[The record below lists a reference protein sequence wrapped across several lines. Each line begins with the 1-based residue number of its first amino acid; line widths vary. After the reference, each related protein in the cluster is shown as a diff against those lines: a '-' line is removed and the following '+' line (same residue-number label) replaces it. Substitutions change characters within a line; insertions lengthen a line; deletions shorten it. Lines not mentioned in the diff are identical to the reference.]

1 MSKMS
6 RSGNEIGENGNIL
19 FICLPSTL
27 DVFKKSKISIAV
39 PRIPLVA
46 IAQLASVSREA
57 GYDPYVLDLQVEKKG
72 TVKERIRDALNEV
85 NPKYCGI
92 TFTTPLSKEAD
103 SVAEF
108 VKGLGPSVK
117 MMAGGCHATI
127 MPGDVLSSGNFDI
140 VIVGE
145 GEITLKEILSGK
157 PLEKIDGIGFRE
169 KSKIIINRPRPLIE
183 NLDDL
188 PFPDYSIFNPGDYFT
203 PKLTCRK
210 SPVVAMETSRGCVYG
225 CVYCNKS
232 VFGRRFRFKSPK
244 RTVDEMEHILKFGY
258 NEIHIWDDGFSTDI
272 ERGKEVCREI
282 LRRKLKITWNI
293 YNGLRVDRLDRELIV
308 LLKKSG
314 CYRISIGVESGNQDI
329 LDRINKGIKIEKIRE
344 VFKLTNDVGMETIAF
359 CMIGL
364 PGETEETMMQTI
376 DFVLE
381 LKPTVPK
388 LSILMPLPGTP
399 IFEQWDR
406 EGYIISKNWP
416 DYIFHLP
423 EKVYN
428 HPNLDWE
435 TINKY
440 YDLFYRKT
448 MLNPEYIFRRVIRGV
463 RTGELFTDVYY
474 FLKSLKWGW

>member
-1 MSKMS
+1 MKK
-6 RSGNEIGENGNIL
+6 NNKDIL

-39 PRIPLVA
+39 PRIPLIS
-46 IAQLASVSREA
+46 IAQLASVSKEA
-57 GYDPYVLDLQVEKKG
+57 GYNPHVLDLQIKRNKP
-72 TVKERIRDALNEV
+72 VKERIRTALKEM
-85 NPKYCGI
+85 NPEYCGI

-108 VKGLGPSVK
+108 IKSIDPSVK
-117 MMAGGCHATI
+117 MVAGGCHATI
-127 MPGDVLSSGNFDI
+127 MPKETLDSGNFDI

-145 GEITLKEILSGK
+145 GELALKEMLSGK
-157 PLEKIDGIGFRE
+157 PLEKIDGIGFR
-169 KSKIIINRPRPLIE
+169 KKTKLVINKPMQLIE

-188 PFPDYSIFNPGDYFT
+188 PFPDYSIFNPKDYFT
-203 PKLTCRK
+203 PRLTCRR

-232 VFGRRFRFKSPK
+232 VFGRRFRYKSPK

-258 NEIHIWDDGFSTDI
+258 KEIHIWDDGFSTDM
-272 ERGKEVCREI
+272 ERAKEVCREI

-293 YNGLRVDRLDRELIV
+293 YNGLRVDRMDRELLI

-314 CYRISIGVESGNQDI
+314 CYRISIGVESGNQAI
-329 LDRINKGIKIEKIRE
+329 LDRINKGTKLEKIRE
-344 VFKLTNDVGMETIAF
+344 IFKLTREVGMETIAF

-376 DFVLE
+376 NFMLE
-381 LKPTVPK
+381 LKSTVPK

-399 IFEQWDR
+399 IFEEWDR
-406 EGYIISKNWP
+406 DGYIISKNWP

-423 EKVYN
+423 QKVYN
-428 HPNLDWE
+428 HPNLDWK

-440 YDLFYRKT
+440 YNLFYRKT
-448 MLNPEYIFRRVIRGV
+448 ILNPEYMFRRALRDVK
-463 RTGELFTDVYY
+463 TGELLTDLYY
-474 FLKSLKWGW
+474 LLKSLKWGW